1 MKRVTCFCIMFVFF
15 VTLMIS
21 PALALN
27 SSICTETTA
36 KVAYIPNVDSKGL
49 KLNNTMA
56 DGNQYVQPD
65 VSTTIRQDGRQI
77 SVILDS
83 PSQKIQV
90 AGEIEARS
98 ENSNIIFYK
107 GRTLSPEFSVV
118 YLAYEKEL
126 LHSNLYFT
134 DGRTAESL
142 LRIYLKHEAGDAVDY
157 LIAEVFNVGL
167 NYDSPTVAELPADNL
182 LAAWAAR
189 EFSEV
194 DTQSGPDPLMVSVN
208 SASPSTKYW
217 YCSKTFN
224 DCGEDQT
231 HTIRWKTYVD
241 PVDVIKGQ
249 EARQIYK
256 LTVYQKSMT
265 FTENTNSNSNS
276 ASYLIID
283 KLSLSQTS
291 VPYTAWRSTEI
302 DGSVH
307 KALFAGELSA
317 DISVNLG
324 LLSASLSFP
333 ISFTESGTVDIN
345 GTYNSYT
352 NSQSQYT
359 RSIKTEMGNPF
370 SLTQVGHYFE
380 VTSYLKDYGNATRS
394 AASLNARWD
403 VEILNNGNLTYC
415 NHTCSHNT
423 TLAIVA

>member
-1 MKRVTCFCIMFVFF
+1 M
-15 VTLMIS
+15 
-21 PALALN
+21 
-27 SSICTETTA
+27 
-36 KVAYIPNVDSKGL
+36 
-49 KLNNTMA
+49 
-56 DGNQYVQPD
+56 
-65 VSTTIRQDGRQI
+65 
-77 SVILDS
+77 
-83 PSQKIQV
+83 
-90 AGEIEARS
+90 
-98 ENSNIIFYK
+98 
-107 GRTLSPEFSVV
+107 
-118 YLAYEKEL
+118 
-126 LHSNLYFT
+126 
-134 DGRTAESL
+134 
-142 LRIYLKHEAGDAVDY
+142 
-157 LIAEVFNVGL
+157 
-167 NYDSPTVAELPADNL
+167 
-182 LAAWAAR
+182 
-189 EFSEV
+189 
-194 DTQSGPDPLMVSVN
+194 
-208 SASPSTKYW
+208 
-217 YCSKTFN
+217 
-224 DCGEDQT
+224 
-231 HTIRWKTYVD
+231 D

-249 EARQIYK
+249 EARQIYR

-302 DGSVH
+302 DGSVR

-324 LLSASLSFP
+324 LLSASLSVP

-370 SLTQVGHYFE
+370 SLTQIGHYFE

-394 AASLNARWD
+394 AASLSAQWD

-415 NHTCSHNT
+415 SHTCSHNT